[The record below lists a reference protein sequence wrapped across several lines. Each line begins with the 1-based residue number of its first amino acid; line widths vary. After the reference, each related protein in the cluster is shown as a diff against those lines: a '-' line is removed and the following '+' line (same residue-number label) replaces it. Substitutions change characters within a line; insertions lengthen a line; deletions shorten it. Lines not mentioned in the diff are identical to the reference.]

1 MGLHPLEFSD
11 CYLDSPWFRERVRAH
26 EAELEKTNKFIKE
39 LLKDGKNLIA
49 ATKSGFFQCHENKVK
64 YDWSTLGCI
73 KRCVSSRWREVT
85 QPLCSALCAHVAE
98 KASGTLACSD
108 LSAAQ
113 RKFAHSLRDFKFE
126 FIGDA
131 ETDDERYIDQVTT
144 FAFENVMRVSIEDFI
159 EAMQAALLLCKTSL
173 IVSGKGSRNLE
184 DLPLPAAGGG
194 ESKRSIEC
202 WSIVLSIKV
211 QCIGGV
217 WGSSFSHTTC
227 IPPFCEKG
235 RSGNLDGVIFVE
247 QHWLALSVTE
257 TLIKPLERFRKEQLG
272 AVKEEKK
279 KFDKETE
286 KNYSLL
292 EKHLNLSAKKKEL
305 QLQELSANGFETSL
319 DVLCVQADNQVE
331 QNRKHFYELS
341 LEYVCKLQEIQERK
355 KFECVEPVLS
365 FFQGLFTFYHQG
377 YELAKDF
384 NHYKMA
390 LQINI
395 QNTRN
400 RFEGTRSEVE
410 ELMNKIRRNPQEHK
424 RANNFTMEGYLY
436 VQEKRPAPFGSSWVK
451 HYCMYKKETKKFI
464 MIPFEHRSG
473 GKVGDEELFVLTYC
487 TKRNTDTIDRR
498 FCFDLEASDRP
509 GVPVTMQAFS
519 EEDRKL
525 WMEALDGKEALFINL
540 NKANAK
546 REGSA
551 QLDKIGFT
559 IIKKCISAV
568 ETRGINDQ
576 GLYRVVGVSSKVQRL
591 LSLLMDAKTCNEVD
605 LENSVDWEVK
615 TITSA
620 MKQYLRYLFLY
631 PIESGSPES
640 RVNAVHFLVHKL
652 PEKNKEMLE
661 ILVKHLANVSKHAK
675 SNLMTV
681 ANLGVV
687 FGPTLMRPQEE
698 TVAAIMDLKFQN
710 IVVEILIEN
719 HEKIFK
725 TLPDATFPEPIS
737 MSVSPPNA
745 PPRQSRRQG
754 QRIKRPLAVYNLCL
768 ELDDAD
774 SHSSPRED
782 TPTGSM
788 DSLSSQSPTP
798 AFSSS
803 PPGLLDGNHLIMD
816 SGDLAGWTTNLTMP
830 YAGASLQTSQAYPY
844 SAGFAE
850 SGQSLLF
857 CLEVPYIICMIT
869 SSFKS

>member
-1 MGLHPLEFSD
+1 MGLQPLEFSD

-26 EAELEKTNKFIKE
+26 EAELERTNKFIKE

-49 ATKSGFFQCHENKVK
+49 ATKN
-64 YDWSTLGCI
+64 
-73 KRCVSSRWREVT
+73 
-85 QPLCSALCAHVAE
+85 
-98 KASGTLACSD
+98 

-131 ETDDERYIDQVTT
+131 ETDDERYID
-144 FAFENVMRVSIEDFI
+144 A
-159 EAMQAALLLCKTSL
+159 SL
-173 IVSGKGSRNLE
+173 HEFSNFLKNLE
-184 DLPLPAAGGG
+184 
-194 ESKRSIEC
+194 
-202 WSIVLSIKV
+202 
-211 QCIGGV
+211 
-217 WGSSFSHTTC
+217 
-227 IPPFCEKG
+227 
-235 RSGNLDGVIFVE
+235 E
-247 QHWLALSVTE
+247 QREILALSVTE

-305 QLQELSANGFETSL
+305 QLQE
-319 DVLCVQADNQVE
+319 ADNQVD

-424 RANNFTMEGYLY
+424 RANHFSMEGYLY

-451 HYCMYKKETKKFI
+451 HYCTYRKDTKKFT

-473 GKVGDEELFVLTYC
+473 GKIGDEELFVLMYC
-487 TKRNTDTIDRR
+487 TKRNIDTIDRR

-519 EEDRKL
+519 EEDRRL
-525 WMEALDGKEALFINL
+525 WLEALDGKESLFINL
-540 NKANAK
+540 NRANAK

-559 IIKKCISAV
+559 VIKKCISAV

-620 MKQYLRYLFLY
+620 MKQYLRSLPEPLMTYELHGEFIV
-631 PIESGSPES
+631 PAKSGSPES

-675 SNLMTV
+675 KNLMTV

-725 TLPDATFPEPIS
+725 TLPDATLPEPIS

-774 SHSSPRED
+774 SHGSPRED

-803 PPGLLDGNHLIMD
+803 PPGLLDGNHLIVD
-816 SGDLAGWTTNLTMP
+816 SGDLAGWTTNLP
-830 YAGASLQTSQAYPY
+830 
-844 SAGFAE
+844 
-850 SGQSLLF
+850 GQSRSSMVSWMNTPSANPAATNTAPSTFLF
-857 CLEVPYIICMIT
+857 PYPATGSDRTVESIAHRKARAVYPCEAEHSSELSFQIGAIFEDVQFSREPGWLEGTLNGKRGLIPQNYVQ
-869 SSFKS
+869 FL

>member
-1 MGLHPLEFSD
+1 MGLQPLEFSD

-49 ATKSGFFQCHENKVK
+49 ATKN
-64 YDWSTLGCI
+64 
-73 KRCVSSRWREVT
+73 
-85 QPLCSALCAHVAE
+85 
-98 KASGTLACSD
+98 

-131 ETDDERYIDQVTT
+131 ETDDERYID
-144 FAFENVMRVSIEDFI
+144 A
-159 EAMQAALLLCKTSL
+159 SL
-173 IVSGKGSRNLE
+173 HEFSNFLKNLE
-184 DLPLPAAGGG
+184 
-194 ESKRSIEC
+194 
-202 WSIVLSIKV
+202 
-211 QCIGGV
+211 
-217 WGSSFSHTTC
+217 
-227 IPPFCEKG
+227 
-235 RSGNLDGVIFVE
+235 E
-247 QHWLALSVTE
+247 QREILALSVTE

-305 QLQELSANGFETSL
+305 QLQE
-319 DVLCVQADNQVE
+319 ADNQVE

-384 NHYKMA
+384 SHYKMA

-424 RANNFTMEGYLY
+424 RANHFTMEGYLY

-451 HYCMYKKETKKFI
+451 HYCMYRKETKKFS

-473 GKVGDEELFVLTYC
+473 GKVGDAELFVLTYC

-525 WMEALDGKEALFINL
+525 WMEALDGKEALLINL
-540 NKANAK
+540 NRANAK

-591 LSLLMDAKTCNEVD
+591 LSLLMDSKTCNEVD

-620 MKQYLRYLFLY
+620 MKQYLRNLPEPLMTYELHGEFIV
-631 PIESGSPES
+631 PAKSGSPES

-675 SNLMTV
+675 MNLMTV

-710 IVVEILIEN
+710 IVIEILIEN

-725 TLPDATFPEPIS
+725 TLPDASLPEPIP

-768 ELDDAD
+768 ELDD
-774 SHSSPRED
+774 
-782 TPTGSM
+782 
-788 DSLSSQSPTP
+788 
-798 AFSSS
+798 
-803 PPGLLDGNHLIMD
+803 
-816 SGDLAGWTTNLTMP
+816 
-830 YAGASLQTSQAYPY
+830 
-844 SAGFAE
+844 
-850 SGQSLLF
+850 
-857 CLEVPYIICMIT
+857 
-869 SSFKS
+869 

>member
-1 MGLHPLEFSD
+1 MGLQPLEFSD

-26 EAELEKTNKFIKE
+26 EAELDKTSKFIKE

-49 ATKSGFFQCHENKVK
+49 ATKN
-64 YDWSTLGCI
+64 
-73 KRCVSSRWREVT
+73 
-85 QPLCSALCAHVAE
+85 
-98 KASGTLACSD
+98 

-131 ETDDERYIDQVTT
+131 ETDDERYID
-144 FAFENVMRVSIEDFI
+144 A
-159 EAMQAALLLCKTSL
+159 SL
-173 IVSGKGSRNLE
+173 HEFSNFLKNLE
-184 DLPLPAAGGG
+184 
-194 ESKRSIEC
+194 
-202 WSIVLSIKV
+202 
-211 QCIGGV
+211 
-217 WGSSFSHTTC
+217 
-227 IPPFCEKG
+227 
-235 RSGNLDGVIFVE
+235 E
-247 QHWLALSVTE
+247 QREILALSVTE
-257 TLIKPLERFRKEQLG
+257 TLIKPLEKFRKEQLG

-305 QLQELSANGFETSL
+305 QLQE
-319 DVLCVQADNQVE
+319 ADNQVE

-410 ELMNKIRRNPQEHK
+410 DLMNKIRRNPQEHK
-424 RANNFTMEGYLY
+424 RVNHFTIEGYLY

-451 HYCMYKKETKKFI
+451 HYCTYRKETKKFT

-473 GKVGDEELFVLTYC
+473 GKVGDEELFILTNC

-498 FCFDLEASDRP
+498 FCFDLEAADRP
-509 GVPVTMQAFS
+509 GIPVTMQAFS
-519 EEDRKL
+519 EEERKL
-525 WMEALDGKEALFINL
+525 WMEALDGKEAVSMHHNFL
-540 NKANAK
+540 NQIVC
-546 REGSA
+546 A

-620 MKQYLRYLFLY
+620 MKQYLRSLPEPLMTYELHGEFIV
-631 PIESGSPES
+631 PAKSGSPDS
-640 RVNAVHFLVHKL
+640 RVNAIHFLVHKL
-652 PEKNKEMLE
+652 PEKNKEMLD

-675 SNLMTV
+675 KNLMTV

-725 TLPDATFPEPIS
+725 TLPDTAFPEPIS
-737 MSVSPPNA
+737 TSVSPPNA
-745 PPRQSRRQG
+745 PPRQSRRPG
-754 QRIKRPLAVYNLCL
+754 QRNKRPLAVYNLCL
-768 ELDDAD
+768 ELDDGKVL
-774 SHSSPRED
+774 PKED

-803 PPGLLDGNHLIMD
+803 PPGLLEKNHLIMD
-816 SGDLAGWTTNLTMP
+816 SGDLADW
-830 YAGASLQTSQAYPY
+830 
-844 SAGFAE
+844 SANHP
-850 SGQSLLF
+850 GQSRSSMVSWMNTPSPSAAAANTAPSFSLPNPATANDRAVESVVCQKAVAVYPCEAEHSSELSF
-857 CLEVPYIICMIT
+857 QTGAIFEDVQFSREPGWLEGTLNGRRGLIPQNYVQ
-869 SSFKS
+869 FL